1 MAKGRT
7 AMKILPAFC
16 LSAALFGCA
25 EEPADAAAPGSLALS
40 LASEAGGVTYRLH
53 HARFILEG
61 PARREFG
68 AGDESVLVMELPA
81 GAYML
86 TLLDGFTLMRAA
98 DAGASEPT
106 AARLVSA
113 NPAPVLVTSGQTTQ
127 LSLRFELASGASS
140 PAPGRLAID
149 LAIADAASDAPA
161 CALDL
166 RINELDYEQ
175 VGSDEAEFIE
185 IVNRAECAADLA
197 EVALE
202 LINGGDGKVYA
213 RYELAQAAASLAG
226 GARLVLADPA
236 VLSALPAGTPSLPL
250 NGSGLQ
256 NGPDG
261 VRLLRGAQVLDALA
275 YEGAVPGVDAGASA
289 VDEAEQALGR
299 CPDGFDSG
307 DPALDLRLGVP
318 SPGGVNACES

>member
-1 MAKGRT
+1 
-7 AMKILPAFC
+7 
-16 LSAALFGCA
+16 
-25 EEPADAAAPGSLALS
+25 
-40 LASEAGGVTYRLH
+40 
-53 HARFILEG
+53 
-61 PARREFG
+61 
-68 AGDESVLVMELPA
+68 
-81 GAYML
+81 ML
-86 TLLDGFTLMRAA
+86 TLLDGFTLMRAG
-98 DAGASEPT
+98 DAGASEQV
-106 AARLVSA
+106 AAQLVSA
-113 NPAPVLVTSGQTTQ
+113 NPAPVLVTPGQTTQ

-140 PAPGRLAID
+140 PPPGRLAID
-149 LAIADAASDAPA
+149 LAIADAGSDASA
-161 CALDL
+161 CALHL

-197 EVALE
+197 QVALE

-213 RYELAQAAASLAG
+213 RYELAQAAASLAA

-261 VRLLRGAQVLDALA
+261 VRLLRGTQVLDALA

-289 VDEAEQALGR
+289 VDERSRRWVVARMGSTVGIPRSTCGWGCLRPGVLMSANREGA
-299 CPDGFDSG
+299 
-307 DPALDLRLGVP
+307 ALDGCR
-318 SPGGVNACES
+318 AWA